1 MKRQGLIDRL
11 NWFYSLELNQV
22 DLYLA
27 QSKAFKGSYESIVFE
42 RTAYIEQ
49 DHVENIGDLIKELGG
64 RPTRLGSII
73 SPALGKIAGNLVSFF
88 GMERTLKANILLERK
103 AMRDYI
109 DLINT
114 VGDEY
119 GEELRRI
126 LEHNLV
132 DEDVHTA
139 WFSERLFDYEQL
151 DLRKL

>member
-1 MKRQGLIDRL
+1 
-11 NWFYSLELNQV
+11 
-22 DLYLA
+22 
-27 QSKAFKGSYESIVFE
+27 
-42 RTAYIEQ
+42 
-49 DHVENIGDLIKELGG
+49 
-64 RPTRLGSII
+64 
-73 SPALGKIAGNLVSFF
+73 
-88 GMERTLKANILLERK
+88 
-103 AMRDYI
+103 MRDYI

-139 WFSERLFDYEQL
+139 WFSERLYDYEQL

>member
-1 MKRQGLIDRL
+1 MKRKQLIARL

-27 QSKAFKGSYESIVFE
+27 QSKAFKGSYEGIVFE
-42 RTAYIEQ
+42 RTAHIEQ